1 MGGGIVEAWGP
12 GLALLPSLA
21 AAALIPLSSRAPA
34 LREAWSL
41 LASGLQAAVVFSMVP
56 GAAAGVVRQ
65 TTLVELAP
73 GIPLILRADAL
84 GTVFAA
90 LSSGLWVLTT
100 VYSIGYVR
108 RLNEHAQTRY
118 FFCFALCLFA
128 AVGVAF
134 AGNLLT
140 FFLFYEI
147 LTLSTYPLV
156 VHKETTAAVRAGRM
170 YLIYT
175 LTAGAALL
183 AAVAWTQ
190 VVVGTGEFRPGGI
203 LGPGLSP
210 GTLWALLGLLIL
222 GVGVKAALMPL
233 HAWLPVAMIAPTPVS
248 ALLHAVAVVKA
259 GVFGVVRVVGYVVG
273 PELLH
278 AAGAWGVVAWLAAGT
293 IIAGSLMALAQD
305 NLKRLLAF
313 STVSQ
318 LSYVVLGVALGTPSG
333 VLGGIQHIV
342 NHGVTKITLFFCAG
356 AIAVVSGRESVSQL
370 AGIGRR
376 MPVTMG
382 VFTVAAL
389 GLAGLPPA
397 GGFLSKWYLIKGA
410 LEAGQWPFV
419 LVWLTSSL
427 LNLAYF
433 VPIIVSAF
441 FRSGPEADRVV
452 EAPLTLLVPLVVTGA
467 FSLLLGMAPDIPVAF
482 FSLSSRAAH
491 EILGGP

>member
-1 MGGGIVEAWGP
+1 MEGDIVLAWRP
-12 GLALLPSLA
+12 ALALVPA
-21 AAALIPLSSRAPA
+21 AVAAALIRLSSRAPA

-41 LASGLQAAVVFSMVP
+41 LASVAQAAVVLSMVP
-56 GAAAGVVRQ
+56 GAAAGVVLE

-73 GIPLILRADAL
+73 GVPLILRADAL
-84 GTVFAA
+84 GCVFAA

-108 RLNEHAQTRY
+108 GLHEHAQTRY
-118 FFCFALCLFA
+118 FFSFALSLFA

-156 VHKETTAAVRAGRM
+156 IHKETPEAVQAGRM
-170 YLIYT
+170 YLAYT
-175 LTAGAALL
+175 LTAGVALL
-183 AAVAWTQ
+183 GAVAWTQ
-190 VVVGTGEFRPGGI
+190 ALAGTVEFRPGGI
-203 LGPGLSP
+203 LGPLPS
-210 GTLWALLGLLIL
+210 GTLWPLLGLLVL

-233 HAWLPVAMIAPTPVS
+233 HSWLPVAMIAPTPVS

-273 PELLH
+273 PDLL
-278 AAGAWGVVAWLAAGT
+278 ASTGAWSAVAWLAAGT
-293 IIAGSLMALAQD
+293 ILGGSLLALAQD

-333 VLGGIQHIV
+333 AVGGIQHIV
-342 NHGVTKITLFFCAG
+342 NHGVMKITLFFCAG
-356 AIAVVSGRESVSQL
+356 AIYVATGKERVSQL

-382 VFTVAAL
+382 AFAVAAL
-389 GLAGLPPA
+389 GLAGVPPA
-397 GGFLSKWYLIKGA
+397 AGFLSKWYLIRGA
-410 LEAGQWPFV
+410 LEGGQWPFV
-419 LVWLTSSL
+419 LVLLASSL
-427 LNLAYF
+427 LNMAYF

-441 FRSGPEADRVV
+441 FRPSGEAEGGIA
-452 EAPLTLLVPLVVTGA
+452 EAPATLVVPLALTAAASV
-467 FSLLLGMAPDIPVAF
+467 LLGVAPDLPVAF
-482 FSLSSRAAH
+482 FSLASRAAR
-491 EILGGP
+491 EILGGW

>member
-1 MGGGIVEAWGP
+1 MGGEVVEAWGP
-12 GLALLPSLA
+12 GLALVPSLA
-21 AAALIPLSSRAPA
+21 AAALIPLSARAPA

-41 LASGLQAAVVFSMVP
+41 LASVAQAAVVLSMVP
-56 GAAAGVVRQ
+56 GAAAGVVLE

-73 GIPLILRADAL
+73 GVPLVLRADAL
-84 GTVFAA
+84 GCVFAA
-90 LSSGLWVLTT
+90 LASGLWVLTT

-108 RLNEHAQTRY
+108 GLHEHAQTRY

-147 LTLSTYPLV
+147 LTLATYPLV
-156 VHKETTAAVRAGRM
+156 AHKETPAAVQAGRM
-170 YLIYT
+170 YLAYT
-175 LTAGAALL
+175 LSAGVALL
-183 AAVAWTQ
+183 AATAWLQ
-190 VVVGTGEFRPGGI
+190 ILVGTVEFRPGGI
-203 LGPGLSP
+203 LGEAVPP
-210 GTLWALLGLLIL
+210 ATLWPLLGLFVL

-233 HAWLPVAMIAPTPVS
+233 HSWLPVAMIAPTPVS

-259 GVFGVVRVVGYVVG
+259 GVFGVVRVLGYVVG
-273 PELLH
+273 PELLGGL
-278 AAGAWGVVAWLAAGT
+278 GAWSAVAWLAAAT
-293 IIAGSLMALAQD
+293 ILAGSLLALAQD

-333 VLGGIQHIV
+333 VVGGIQHIV

-356 AIAVVSGRESVSQL
+356 AIYVATGKERVSQL

-382 VFTVAAL
+382 VFAVAAL

-397 GGFLSKWYLIKGA
+397 SGFLSKWYLIRGA

-419 LVWLTSSL
+419 LVWLASSL

-433 VPIIVSAF
+433 LPIIISAF
-441 FRSGPEADRVV
+441 FRRSGEAEGVT
-452 EAPLTLLVPLVVTGA
+452 EAPATLLVPLVVTGA
-467 FSLLLGMAPDIPVAF
+467 ASVLLGVAPGAF
-482 FSLSSRAAH
+482 LSLASRAAH
-491 EILGGP
+491 DILGGILP

>member
-1 MGGGIVEAWGP
+1 M
-12 GLALLPSLA
+12 
-21 AAALIPLSSRAPA
+21 
-34 LREAWSL
+34 
-41 LASGLQAAVVFSMVP
+41 
-56 GAAAGVVRQ
+56 
-65 TTLVELAP
+65 
-73 GIPLILRADAL
+73 
-84 GTVFAA
+84 
-90 LSSGLWVLTT
+90 
-100 VYSIGYVR
+100 
-108 RLNEHAQTRY
+108 
-118 FFCFALCLFA
+118 
-128 AVGVAF
+128 
-134 AGNLLT
+134 
-140 FFLFYEI
+140 
-147 LTLSTYPLV
+147 
-156 VHKETTAAVRAGRM
+156 
-170 YLIYT
+170 
-175 LTAGAALL
+175 
-183 AAVAWTQ
+183 
-190 VVVGTGEFRPGGI
+190 
-203 LGPGLSP
+203 
-210 GTLWALLGLLIL
+210 
-222 GVGVKAALMPL
+222 
-233 HAWLPVAMIAPTPVS
+233 
-248 ALLHAVAVVKA
+248 
-259 GVFGVVRVVGYVVG
+259 VG

-318 LSYVVLGVALGTPSG
+318 LSYIVLGVALGTPSG

-356 AIAVVSGRESVSQL
+356 AIAVASGRESVSQL

-441 FRSGPEADRVV
+441 FRSGPEADRVA